1 MARSP
6 DPLAPPQAPAPSRP
20 ESTAIV
26 DALVAAALELGP
38 DASVNAIAERAGVG
52 VASLYRYFPS
62 KASILAELARRA
74 QHDAQTRIQEVLAA
88 NPTPRQALVACCEI
102 AVRPPGLSPAMRR
115 ALNLNV
121 PASWSH
127 ASARA
132 TTAALVAAVASWL
145 AARTSIP
152 PARLE
157 RSVAAAFAAARGL
170 VLLAVTQPEL
180 APADDELRAIMERV
194 VLACLDLEEDLG
206 PAP

>member
-74 QHDAQTRIQEVLAA
+74 QHDALTRIQEVLAA
-88 NPTPRQALVACCEI
+88 NPTI
-102 AVRPPGLSPAMRR
+102 SRPVIEPMMTQMTKAAMM
-115 ALNLNV
+115 
-121 PASWSH
+121 
-127 ASARA
+127 
-132 TTAALVAAVASWL
+132 TTA
-145 AARTSIP
+145 T
-152 PARLE
+152 
-157 RSVAAAFAAARGL
+157 
-170 VLLAVTQPEL
+170 
-180 APADDELRAIMERV
+180 RAEMIH
-194 VLACLDLEEDLG
+194 
-206 PAP
+206 